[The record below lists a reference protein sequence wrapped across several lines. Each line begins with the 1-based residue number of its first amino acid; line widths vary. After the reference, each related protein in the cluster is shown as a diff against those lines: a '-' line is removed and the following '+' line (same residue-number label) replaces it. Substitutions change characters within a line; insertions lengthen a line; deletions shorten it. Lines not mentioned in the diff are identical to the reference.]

1 MRNIIPIFCF
11 IILLGSGITAE
22 AILYSG
28 VDFPNGTASFADVV
42 VEFDKG
48 SNSDVPFDEPLN
60 SLGAPDYDP
69 GYTAGDPVTWVSLG
83 DTVELSGIYASLT
96 LQFTDNYLTTSGNS
110 NKDLWIFERGDE
122 EGVDVEISVNNK
134 DWISVG
140 RHPGGPEGI
149 DIDDFIGSGGVIL
162 GEKYYYVKMTDLGLG
177 LSTNPALDK
186 QYAGADIDAVGAS
199 GPAPIPEPA
208 TILLL
213 GSGLG
218 GLLLSHRKKNRI
230 C

>member
-1 MRNIIPIFCF
+1 
-11 IILLGSGITAE
+11 
-22 AILYSG
+22 
-28 VDFPNGTASFADVV
+28 
-42 VEFDKG
+42 
-48 SNSDVPFDEPLN
+48 
-60 SLGAPDYDP
+60 
-69 GYTAGDPVTWVSLG
+69 
-83 DTVELSGIYASLT
+83 
-96 LQFTDNYLTTSGNS
+96 
-110 NKDLWIFERGDE
+110 
-122 EGVDVEISVNNK
+122 
-134 DWISVG
+134 
-140 RHPGGPEGI
+140 
-149 DIDDFIGSGGVIL
+149 
-162 GEKYYYVKMTDLGLG
+162 MTDLGLG